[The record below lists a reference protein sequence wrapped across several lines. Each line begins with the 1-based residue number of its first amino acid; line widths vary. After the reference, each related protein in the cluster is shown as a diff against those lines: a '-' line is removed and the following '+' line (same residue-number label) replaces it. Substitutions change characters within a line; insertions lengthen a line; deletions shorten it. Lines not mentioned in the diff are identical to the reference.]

1 MRGTLTSDKQ
11 RGCIEIF
18 RAGWVEDLHLLTA
31 EHAQHTT
38 KPLRGHGPMGIES
51 FVRGRKEARGGR
63 RRDRRVTGM
72 AEEGFRLITGK
83 V

>member
-38 KPLRGHGPMGIES
+38 KPLRGNRADANSLDPLQRP
-51 FVRGRKEARGGR
+51 F
-63 RRDRRVTGM
+63 
-72 AEEGFRLITGK
+72 L
-83 V
+83 